1 MRCRTLS
8 RALVPA
14 LALAVFLA
22 GAARAADRLG
32 SLPIDPAQISVSGI
46 SSGAFMANQ
55 LHVAHSASLMGAGLV
70 AGGLYGCA
78 VFDATE
84 VGVQP
89 MTSLALGPC
98 MTAPSLLQP
107 AATYAE
113 RMRQFAALGWI
124 DPVENLG
131 RSRLYAFTGRADAVV
146 NPETV
151 RRAVAVYG
159 LLGLPTVATSFSNG
173 AVNAGHS
180 WVTQAYGVA
189 CADNKSPYINDCHY
203 DQARFVLETIYGKLT
218 PAAAKLAGRFVS
230 FDQKEFTPDGN
241 GPRHGLWD
249 TGVLYVP
256 AACEAAAATPCRL
269 HVVLHGCKQSEQ
281 ALGDRFYRHVGV
293 NEWAD
298 TNRVVVLYPQART
311 VSTTAF
317 SPPSVTDG
325 SNINPEGCW
334 NWWGYGYDKRYLFK
348 DGIQVS
354 AIWAMVQRVS
364 GQAD

>member
-55 LHVAHSASLMGAGLV
+55 LHVAHSAQLMGAGLV

-78 VFDATE
+78 VFDATAA
-84 VGVQP
+84 GVQP

-107 AATYAE
+107 ATTYAE
-113 RMRQFAALGWI
+113 RIRKFAALGWI

-131 RSRLYAFTGRADAVV
+131 RSRLYAFTGRSDAVV

-203 DQARFVLETIYGKLT
+203 DQARYLLETIYGPLA
-218 PAAAKLAGRFVS
+218 PAAAKPTGRFVA
-230 FDQKEFTPDGN
+230 FDQKEFTPAGN

-249 TGVLYVP
+249 TGMLYVP
-256 AACEAAAATPCRL
+256 AACEAAGASPCRL

-281 ALGDRFYRHVGV
+281 ALGDRFYRNVGV

-298 TNRVVVLYPQART
+298 TNRMVVLYPQART

-317 SPPSVTDG
+317 NPPGISDG

-334 NWWGYGYDKRYLFK
+334 NWWGYAYDKRYLFK
-348 DGIQVS
+348 DGVQVG
-354 AIWAMVQRVS
+354 AIWSMVERVA
-364 GQAD
+364 GLKN

>member
-1 MRCRTLS
+1 MLRRTLA
-8 RALVPA
+8 RVLLPA
-14 LALAVFLA
+14 LAIALSL
-22 GAARAADRLG
+22 GSTARAADRLG

-89 MTSLALGPC
+89 LVSLALGPC

-107 AATYAE
+107 ATIYAD

-159 LLGLPTVATSFSNG
+159 LLGLPTVATSFSNT

-180 WVTQAYGVA
+180 WVTQAYGVP

-203 DQARFVLETIYGKLT
+203 DQARFLLETIYGPLA
-218 PAAAKLAGRFVS
+218 PAAARPTGRFVA
-230 FDQKEFTPDGN
+230 FDQKEFTPGGN
-241 GPRHGLWD
+241 GQG
-249 TGVLYVP
+249 TG
-256 AACEAAAATPCRL
+256 C
-269 HVVLHGCKQSEQ
+269 
-281 ALGDRFYRHVGV
+281 
-293 NEWAD
+293 
-298 TNRVVVLYPQART
+298 
-311 VSTTAF
+311 
-317 SPPSVTDG
+317 
-325 SNINPEGCW
+325 
-334 NWWGYGYDKRYLFK
+334 
-348 DGIQVS
+348 GI
-354 AIWAMVQRVS
+354 
-364 GQAD
+364 